1 METIKTAFATHRSGR
16 FRVERLVGK
25 GGMGTVFYA
34 VDTGF
39 DLPVAIKII
48 NPDQLE
54 NPQVLARFKKE
65 ARIIR
70 RIEHPSIVK
79 VYDLD
84 EIDGLP
90 YIVLEWVDG
99 GDLWN
104 FVENNGALQ
113 PDVAVNVMVL
123 VCAGIE
129 QAHTQGVIHRD
140 IKPENILLTPNGFPK
155 ITDFGIARME
165 DARTRQTKD
174 GVGMGS
180 LGYMAPEQ
188 VDRVALVDERAD
200 IHALGVTFWAIMRG
214 EEPPVGFFFAP
225 TIEDKPELM
234 NGIPESLHGVI
245 IKATALK
252 PEARYSSVR
261 ELRDALQASLSGLS
275 KSSQTQLFGG
285 EGDPLRILPKPTPS
299 DLSGM
304 GFAQTD
310 EFDSFNSDEHLRR
323 VRKAR
328 RGALARLSAFVL
340 VMVIAIASAVVYFS
354 REQDREH
361 NVIPSISTS
370 IKQQPSTS
378 SGNNFVE
385 GNDSRLLEQEEVRH
399 PRYEIEFFATPRL
412 HDSITP
418 RLKKLEKPKPIEPLP
433 KVEEPKVEVV
443 KPSVETVRVGFSSP
457 DDDYVKAW
465 LVGESGKHRL
475 PCQVVPG
482 TYKIIVQF
490 AGRDTEQPG
499 PILVVHSGEP
509 LSVNCNSSFELCKV
523 R

>member
-1 METIKTAFATHRSGR
+1 MIDLETIKTAFETHRSGR
-16 FRVERLVGK
+16 FRVERLVGR

-54 NPQVLARFKKE
+54 NPQVLARFRKE

-113 PDVAVNVMVL
+113 SDTAVNVMIL

-129 QAHTQGVIHRD
+129 QAHLKGVIHRD
-140 IKPENILLTPNGFPK
+140 IKPDNILLTPNGFPK
-155 ITDFGIARME
+155 ITDFGIARMD

-174 GVGMGS
+174 GIGMGS

-188 VDRVALVDERAD
+188 IDRAALVNERAD
-200 IHALGVTFWAIMRG
+200 IHALGVTLWAIMRG

-225 TIEDKPELM
+225 SVEDKPELM

-252 PEARYSSVR
+252 SEARYSSVR
-261 ELRDALQASLSGLS
+261 ELRDVLQSALLELP
-275 KSSQTQLFGG
+275 KSSQTVLFGG
-285 EGDPLRILPKPTPS
+285 EGNPLRILPKSTPS
-299 DLSGM
+299 DASGI
-304 GFAQTD
+304 GFGETD
-310 EFDSFNSDEHLRR
+310 EFNSDEHLHR

-340 VMVIAIASAVVYFS
+340 VVVCAIAGTVVHFS
-354 REQDREH
+354 REPA
-361 NVIPSISTS
+361 NVPISKGDNRGLPVS
-370 IKQQPSTS
+370 STPLLPEL
-378 SGNNFVE
+378 VE
-385 GNDSRLLEQEEVRH
+385 GHDLRLLEQEEVRH
-399 PRYEIEFFATPRL
+399 PRVEIESAFTPKTKT
-412 HDSITP
+412 IKP
-418 RLKKLEKPKPIEPLP
+418 EKPKPIEP
-433 KVEEPKVEVV
+433 KVVEPKMIEPEAI
-443 KPSVETVRVGFSSP
+443 KPIETVHIGFSFP
-457 DDDYVKAW
+457 DDDSVKAW
-465 LVGESGKHRL
+465 LVGQSGKHRL
-475 PCQVVPG
+475 PCQVVSG
-482 TYKIIVQF
+482 TYKVIAQF
-490 AGRDTEQPG
+490 AGRDAEQVSIPSL
-499 PILVVHSGEP
+499 IVRSGES
-509 LSVNCNSSFELCKV
+509 LRINCNSSVELCKI

>member
-1 METIKTAFATHRSGR
+1 MIDLETIKTAFETHRSGR
-16 FRVERLVGK
+16 FRVERLVGR

-54 NPQVLARFKKE
+54 NPQVLARFRKE

-70 RIEHPSIVK
+70 KIEHPSIVK

-113 PDVAVNVMVL
+113 PDTAVNVMVL

-129 QAHTQGVIHRD
+129 QAHLKGVIHRD
-140 IKPENILLTPNGFPK
+140 IKPDNILLTPNGFPK
-155 ITDFGIARME
+155 ITDFGIARMD

-174 GVGMGS
+174 GIGMGS

-188 VDRVALVDERAD
+188 IDRAALVDERAD
-200 IHALGVTFWAIMRG
+200 IHALCVTLWAIMRG
-214 EEPPVGFFFAP
+214 EEPPIGFFFAP

-234 NGIPESLHGVI
+234 NRIPESLCSVI

-252 PEARYSSVR
+252 PEARYGSVR
-261 ELRDALQASLSGLS
+261 ELRDALQLALSELP
-275 KSSQTQLFGG
+275 KSSQTVLFGG
-285 EGDPLRILPKPTPS
+285 EGNPLRILPKPTPS
-299 DLSGM
+299 DSSGM

-310 EFDSFNSDEHLRR
+310 EFDSFDSDEHLRR

-328 RGALARLSAFVL
+328 RGALARLLAFVL
-340 VMVIAIASAVVYFS
+340 VMIIAIASAVVYFS
-354 REQDREH
+354 NEPANVPISKGDDRWLP
-361 NVIPSISTS
+361 VSST
-370 IKQQPSTS
+370 PLLPEL
-378 SGNNFVE
+378 VE
-385 GNDSRLLEQEEVRH
+385 GHDLRLLEQEVRH
-399 PRYEIEFFATPRL
+399 QRVEIESAISKTKTIKP
-412 HDSITP
+412 
-418 RLKKLEKPKPIEPLP
+418 EKPKPIEP
-433 KVEEPKVEVV
+433 KVVEPKMIEPEAI
-443 KPSVETVRVGFSSP
+443 KPIETVRVGFSAP
-457 DDDYVKAW
+457 DDDSVKAW
-465 LVGESGKHRL
+465 LVGQSGKYKL

-482 TYKIIVQF
+482 SYKVIVQF
-490 AGRDTEQPG
+490 TGRDAEQVSIPNL
-499 PILVVHSGEP
+499 IVRSGESP
-509 LSVNCNSSFELCKV
+509 RINCNSSVELCKV